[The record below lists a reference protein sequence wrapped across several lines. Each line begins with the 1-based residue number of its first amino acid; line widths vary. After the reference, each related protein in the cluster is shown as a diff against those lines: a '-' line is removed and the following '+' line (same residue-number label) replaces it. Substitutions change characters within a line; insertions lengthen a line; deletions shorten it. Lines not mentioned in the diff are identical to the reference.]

1 VIKLPLSDPGQVEQ
15 MVGFEAQQA
24 VPAIEEASWDFQVFP
39 PGQAGAA
46 ELEALIVAMKT
57 ETVTETM
64 AAASA
69 AGLKTDIVD
78 LSPTALINAFRYQY
92 PEVEACT
99 LILEIGA
106 RSTNIL
112 LVEGKKIFCRVV
124 PLGGASVT
132 QAIAADLQES
142 FAGAE
147 VLKKAKGFVHPGGS
161 YEEPAEEQAARIS
174 KLARGVMTRLH
185 TEVERSITFYRSQ
198 QAGSRPTR
206 VLLAGGGAALGLT
219 DLFFQDK
226 LKIPVEYFQSFRRMS
241 IGAGVNR
248 AEIGKNFPAWAGLV
262 GAALRGL
269 PDSPCK
275 INILGSAQKMAAG
288 RVKDRPAM
296 VAVAVA
302 VGFMLLLPGIHG
314 FWQSTRLGSLIS
326 PQTAE
331 VDEAEGVLTQVI
343 AEQKKVSDLLN
354 LANQALVLEGERMRW
369 PILLEEIR
377 SKSLPGLWVTSLK
390 MSESA
395 AGADGEGAPAKPA
408 NAKPSVPVLEIGG
421 FFETQSEAADA
432 KVVEDFRKGLS
443 EGGILQ
449 NVTTTQ
455 RDNPERVDGKTEQV
469 ALKFAM
475 RAEWPVGGVVPVEAA
490 KKPANP

>member
-1 VIKLPLSDPGQVEQ
+1 
-15 MVGFEAQQA
+15 
-24 VPAIEEASWDFQVFP
+24 
-39 PGQAGAA
+39 
-46 ELEALIVAMKT
+46 
-57 ETVTETM
+57 
-64 AAASA
+64 
-69 AGLKTDIVD
+69 
-78 LSPTALINAFRYQY
+78 
-92 PEVEACT
+92 
-99 LILEIGA
+99 
-106 RSTNIL
+106 
-112 LVEGKKIFCRVV
+112 
-124 PLGGASVT
+124 
-132 QAIAADLQES
+132 
-142 FAGAE
+142 
-147 VLKKAKGFVHPGGS
+147 
-161 YEEPAEEQAARIS
+161 
-174 KLARGVMTRLH
+174 
-185 TEVERSITFYRSQ
+185 
-198 QAGSRPTR
+198 
-206 VLLAGGGAALGLT
+206 LGLT

-248 AEIGKNFPAWAGLV
+248 AEIAKNFPAWAGLV

-275 INILGSAQKMAAG
+275 INILGSAQKAAAG

-314 FWQSTRLGSLIS
+314 FWQSTRLGSLIA
-326 PQTAE
+326 PQAVE
-331 VDEAEGVLTQVI
+331 VDEAEGVLTQVS
-343 AEQKKVSDLLN
+343 AEQKKVTDLLN

-390 MSESA
+390 LSESVP
-395 AGADGEGAPAKPA
+395 GAEGEGAPAKPV